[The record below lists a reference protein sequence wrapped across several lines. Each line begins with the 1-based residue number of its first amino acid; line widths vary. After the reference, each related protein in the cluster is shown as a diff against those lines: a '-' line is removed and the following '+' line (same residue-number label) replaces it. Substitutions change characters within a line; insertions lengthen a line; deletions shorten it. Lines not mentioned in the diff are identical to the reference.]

1 MSYSAIVARVRTR
14 PHPNADR
21 LQIGA
26 VNGVQ
31 VIVGID
37 TQDGELG
44 VYFPSDGQLSEVFAT
59 ANNLVRAK
67 NEDGTY
73 SGGMFDTNRRV
84 RAMNL
89 RGVKSDGFWCPLSYF
104 DFISGAGSVITQ
116 EGNTFTEINGIPICN
131 KYVTPQTARAIAN
144 RKASSLPK
152 SDTFKFPEHIDTDQY
167 AYVKGFIK
175 PGVIYITEKVHG
187 TSGRY
192 GHVKCTRKATTWR
205 EKIVAFFQRML
216 GFDDTIHDT
225 KYVIGTRRTILQDN
239 ASGFYGDESFR
250 RNAVKDITLRE
261 GEILYFELVGFTTTG
276 APIMANHDTTKL
288 PKEYVKRYG
297 PVMRYTYGCNEGECK
312 LFVYRI
318 THHGTEL
325 SWNQVVQRCNE
336 LGINHVP
343 VLETFIYNGIIEDL
357 DFIVE
362 NCTNAESMIDNRH
375 ISEGIVLR
383 IESEHGTQFVKNKS
397 WPFKLMEGILKDV
410 PDYVDMEEVS

>member
-1 MSYSAIVARVRTR
+1 MSYSAIVARVNVR

-21 LQIGA
+21 LQIGT
-26 VNGVQ
+26 VNGIQ

-44 VYFPSDGQLSEVFAT
+44 VYFPFDGQLSEVFAT
-59 ANNLVRAK
+59 ANNLVRVK

-73 SGGMFDTNRRV
+73 SGGMFDANRRV

-104 DFISGAGSVITQ
+104 DFISGVGSVITQ

-144 RKASSLPK
+144 RVANTTRKVEE
-152 SDTFKFPEHIDTDQY
+152 FKFPEHVDTDQY
-167 AYVKGFIK
+167 AYVKNTIN
-175 PGVIYITEKVHG
+175 PGIVYITEKVHG

-192 GHVKCTRKATTWR
+192 GHVEYTRKANTWR
-205 EKIVAFFQRML
+205 EKIVAFFQRVL
-216 GFDDTIHDT
+216 GFDNTIHGT
-225 KYVIGTRRTILQDN
+225 RYVIGTRRTIIQDN

-250 RNAVKDITLRE
+250 RNAVKGITLRDN
-261 GEILYFELVGFTTTG
+261 EILYFELVGFTTTG

-318 THHGTEL
+318 TQNSVEL

-336 LGINHVP
+336 LGLKHVP
-343 VLETFIYNGIIEDL
+343 VLETLIYDGNIENL
-357 DFIVE
+357 DATVE
-362 NCTNAESMIDNRH
+362 NYTNAESTIDSRH

-410 PDYVDMEEVS
+410 PDFIDLEEIS